1 MNGHLVVEG
10 LEKSWPDF
18 KLSLSFSASAGEF
31 VSVLG
36 PSGAGKTSLL
46 RMIAGLEEPDR
57 GRIVL
62 SGREVGGLAPEKR
75 RIGMVFQDL
84 ALFPYYRV
92 RGNVAYGLR
101 AAGIRGAELRLR
113 TDEALANVGLSGFAD
128 RRIEGLSGGER
139 QRVALA
145 RTLVTSPEAVLLDEP
160 LSSLDRPLRRKL
172 RGEIRACLREAGIL
186 AILVTHDQ
194 EEAFELSDRILL
206 MRAGSIVDA
215 GSPEELR
222 NGGAHPF
229 TAEFLGGE

>member
-18 KLSLSFSASAGEF
+18 RLSLSFSAAKAEF

-57 GRIVL
+57 GRVVL
-62 SGREVGGLAPEKR
+62 SGRDVGALPPEKR

-92 RGNVAYGLR
+92 RGNVAYGLK
-101 AAGIRGAELRLR
+101 AAGIHGAELRRR
-113 TDEALANVGLSGFAD
+113 TDEALASVGLSGFAD

-145 RTLVTSPEAVLLDEP
+145 RTLVTSPEAILLDEP

-206 MRAGSIVDA
+206 MKGGSIVDA

-222 NGGAHPF
+222 NGGSHPF
-229 TAEFLGGE
+229 TTEFLGGE